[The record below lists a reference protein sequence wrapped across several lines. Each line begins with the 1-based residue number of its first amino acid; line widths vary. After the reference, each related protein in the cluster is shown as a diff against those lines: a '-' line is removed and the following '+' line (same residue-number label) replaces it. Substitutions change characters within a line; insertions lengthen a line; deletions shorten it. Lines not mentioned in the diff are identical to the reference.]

1 MISTIQVTKRNGS
14 KEPLDLNK
22 FHRVVAWACEGLNSV
37 SESEIELRS
46 HIQFYNG
53 IKTTDIQETLI
64 KAAADLISEDTPGY
78 QYVAGRLINYHLRKQ
93 VYGDY
98 NIPHLIEHI
107 AYVILE
113 GYYDPD
119 IMNWYSHEDMQQLNS
134 YIDHN
139 RDFNIAYV
147 GMEQFRGKY
156 LIKNRVTGKIYETPQ
171 MCYMLISMVLFRNY
185 PKETRLKW
193 VKDFYDA
200 ISNFEISLQIGRA
213 HV

>member
-1 MISTIQVTKRNGS
+1 M
-14 KEPLDLNK
+14 L
-22 FHRVVAWACEGLNSV
+22 F
-37 SESEIELRS
+37 RS
-46 HIQFYNG
+46 
-53 IKTTDIQETLI
+53 
-64 KAAADLISEDTPGY
+64 AAADLISEENPGY

-98 NIPHLIEHI
+98 NIPALGEHI
-107 AYVILE
+107 ENVIVS
-113 GYYDPD
+113 GYYDPS
-119 IMNWYSHEDMQQLNS
+119 IRSWYNKSEVEELDKH
-134 YIDHN
+134 IDHN
-139 RDFNIAYV
+139 RDFTIAYV

-200 ISNFEISLQIGRA
+200 ISNFEISLPTPIMAEIGRA